1 MISIRIDAEEAGRA
15 LTVLGANLGNLT
27 DPITKLLDLGLEDG
41 RANLESRG
49 VMFNEG
55 WAIMSPWTTKVAKAL
70 YGKVREPLDVLED
83 TGALLLSLVKDA
95 PFNIF
100 EVGDGEGEAG
110 SGYLSTRTGFG
121 VAVAMQYGTTRTY
134 HVLGD
139 GGFTVPG
146 IPGRPFLSWHDE
158 RGDEYA
164 GIFAE
169 HALAGVNTPE
179 A

>member
-15 LTVLGANLGNLT
+15 LTVLGANLGNLA

-70 YGKVREPLDVLED
+70 YGKDREPLDVLED

-121 VAVAMQYGTTRTY
+121 VAVGPAVIAGPSCVTANVTGVPVTDVAEPFPITTVYDPAVVVGT
-134 HVLGD
+134 LE
-139 GGFTVPG
+139 
-146 IPGRPFLSWHDE
+146 IE
-158 RGDEYA
+158 
-164 GIFAE
+164 
-169 HALAGVNTPE
+169 
-179 A
+179 